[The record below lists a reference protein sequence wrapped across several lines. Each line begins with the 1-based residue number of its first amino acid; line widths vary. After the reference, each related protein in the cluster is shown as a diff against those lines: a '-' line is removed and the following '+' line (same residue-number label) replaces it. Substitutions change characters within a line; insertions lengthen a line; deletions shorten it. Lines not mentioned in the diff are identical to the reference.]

1 MRRQLN
7 AYGNRLGC
15 FSFPFGEIILE
26 FNFVS
31 FFLPL
36 ICSLRNLISDS
47 MKAKITAYVI
57 ILALHINGFQID
69 LTMLQRDL
77 KLSEKR

>member
-1 MRRQLN
+1 MGIGLDV
-7 AYGNRLGC
+7 
-15 FSFPFGEIILE
+15 FPFLLQKSSWSLIL
-26 FNFVS
+26 S
-31 FFLPL
+31 LFFLPL

-57 ILALHINGFQID
+57 ILALHINAFQID

>member
-1 MRRQLN
+1 M
-7 AYGNRLGC
+7 
-15 FSFPFGEIILE
+15 
-26 FNFVS
+26 
-31 FFLPL
+31 
-36 ICSLRNLISDS
+36 RNLISDS

>member
-1 MRRQLN
+1 MHMGIGLDV
-7 AYGNRLGC
+7 
-15 FSFPFGEIILE
+15 FPFLLQKSSWSLIL
-26 FNFVS
+26 S
-31 FFLPL
+31 LFFLPL

-57 ILALHINGFQID
+57 ILALHINAFQID